1 MKINNPTE
9 PQKANA
15 EKKSI
20 EEHHAIL
27 FMIGVDKYR
36 LGKLTE
42 EMINDILSKKDPIP
56 KIVAETSHVLC
67 EWMNHYWGKF
77 NINRSESNDGIAFAT
92 VTKEKLQKK
101 STKQRKTCFWC
112 KKVEHYSIECEEEL
126 LKISGGKK
134 GTSLLIIGR

>member
-9 PQKANA
+9 QQKANA
-15 EKKSI
+15 ENKSI

-42 EMINDILSKKDPIP
+42 EMINDILSKKDPIT

-67 EWMNHYWGKF
+67 EWMNHSYRTVNLLLSCSRTRNF
-77 NINRSESNDGIAFAT
+77 SRIFVMQRSCYLCSAIP
-92 VTKEKLQKK
+92 
-101 STKQRKTCFWC
+101 
-112 KKVEHYSIECEEEL
+112 EL
-126 LKISGGKK
+126 PL
-134 GTSLLIIGR
+134 